1 MLITEITVDSVDDDC
16 ETALKVINRGNLY
29 VSKFPGANFLFSA
42 KKDKSKIVK
51 IVIYNSEFDLEDKL
65 EIPLDWFAGM
75 FASVV
80 LHRSEDHYE
89 ITGTRD
95 NLIDCYK
102 GIGKSLMSFHTSMYK
117 KYGVRLEP

>member
-29 VSKFPGANFLFSA
+29 VSR
-42 KKDKSKIVK
+42 
-51 IVIYNSEFDLEDKL
+51 
-65 EIPLDWFAGM
+65 FAGGKCFFVSKKGKSNELKIILYNPEIDLDRQWDIPQGWFSL
-75 FASVV
+75 FATVI
-80 LHRSEDHYE
+80 LYDSEDHYE
-89 ITGTRD
+89 ITGNRD

-102 GIGKSLMSFHTSMYK
+102 GISKSLMAFHASMYE